1 MKSTKLFIT
10 KISSFR
16 CSGKGSSPKTPAT
29 LPEILRLGPNTE
41 GSINGPNQL
50 YIDYIKKA
58 LSNPKIYNIGLIGD
72 YAENIERWN

>member
-10 KISSFR
+10 KISSFFR
-16 CSGKGSSPKTPAT
+16 SGKGSSPKT
-29 LPEILRLGPNTE
+29 PEILRLGPNTE

-58 LSNPKIYNIGLIGD
+58 LSDPKIYNIGLIGD